1 MAKSSKPLAPITA
14 LTHPN
19 ALSLLHA
26 FLGARA
32 ADVLEQHGGR
42 LLAILESARQ
52 STEPAMR
59 LIDCGRALAEA
70 AIAESLRDR
79 SLVGSPQ
86 DAARMLKLHFAGQAY
101 ESFVGVFLTAQ
112 HHLIAIEEL
121 FRGTLAQTSVYPREV
136 VRRALQLNASSFVC
150 AHCHPS
156 GVCEPST
163 ADELLTQTLKQ
174 SLALVDVRLLDHI
187 VVAGPTHVSFA
198 ERGLL

>member
-1 MAKSSKPLAPITA
+1 MAKSSKPLAQPA
-14 LTHPN
+14 SPAQSSSL
-19 ALSLLHA
+19 ALLHA

-32 ADVLEQHGGR
+32 GEVFDQHGGR
-42 LLAILESARQ
+42 LLSVLEAARQ
-52 STEPAMR
+52 SAEPGMR

-79 SLVGSPQ
+79 SVLGSPQ

-101 ESFVGVFLTAQ
+101 ESFVGIFLNAQ

-121 FRGTLAQTSVYPREV
+121 FRGTLGQTSVYPREV
-136 VRRALQLNASSFVC
+136 VRRALQLNAAAFLC

-163 ADELLTQTLKQ
+163 ADELLTQTLKR

-198 ERGLL
+198 ERGML